1 MTLVPTLKLSLEMTN
16 VLTRIE
22 MNGLKVNLDTL
33 DKIEKEYNEEL
44 SYLENKLQ
52 TMAKEAMGD
61 TPINL
66 SSPDDRSV
74 LLYSRKVK
82 DKTSWS
88 RIFNLGHEMRGS
100 TMKPKLRTRMKRS
113 EFNST

>member
-1 MTLVPTLKLSLEMTN
+1 MTDVLS
-16 VLTRIE
+16 RIE
-22 MNGLKVNLDTL
+22 MNGLKINLDTL
-33 DKIEKEYNEEL
+33 DKIEKEYEDEMHV
-44 SYLENKLQ
+44 LENKLQ

-82 DKTSWS
+82 
-88 RIFNLGHEMRGS
+88 R
-100 TMKPKLRTRMKRS
+100 
-113 EFNST
+113 

>member
-22 MNGLKVNLDTL
+22 MNGLKINLDTL
-33 DKIEKEYNEEL
+33 DEIEKQYIEEL
-44 SYLENKLQ
+44 NYLENKLQ

-82 DKTSWS
+82 D
-88 RIFNLGHEMRGS
+88 
-100 TMKPKLRTRMKRS
+100 
-113 EFNST
+113 